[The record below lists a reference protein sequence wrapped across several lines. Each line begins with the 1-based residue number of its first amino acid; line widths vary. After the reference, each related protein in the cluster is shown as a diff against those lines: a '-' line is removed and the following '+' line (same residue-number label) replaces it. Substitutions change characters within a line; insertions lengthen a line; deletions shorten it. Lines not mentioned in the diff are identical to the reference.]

1 MRIGPYQLKNN
12 LVVAPMAGVT
22 DRPFRLLCRSL
33 GAGLAVS
40 EMVASNSL
48 LWGSEKTRRRA
59 NHEGEPEPKSVQIVG
74 ADPVM
79 LAAAARVNVAN
90 GAQLIDINM
99 GCPAKKICNVMAGSA
114 LLRDEPLVAR
124 LLESVV
130 QAVDVPVTLK
140 IRTGWDSRSRNGVAI
155 ARLAEQCGIQ
165 ALSVHGRTRADAFM
179 GEAEYDTI
187 AAIKAAV
194 NIPVIA
200 NGDIDSPE
208 KAKQVLAHTGVDG
221 LMIGRAAQ
229 GRPWIFR
236 EIEYYLKT
244 GEKLPEPGPH
254 EVRAILLGHLENLYA
269 FYGEHLGVRVAR
281 KHISWY
287 SKGCVGGGAFR
298 HAINQVETTAGQRA
312 MIEEFFARQADLDG
326 KTAPAFSALLPSM
339 DGVMPREGRSP
350 ERPPSMA
357 VAAAPA
363 AAPAPAAFGRPCPA
377 GLAA

>member
-1 MRIGPYQLKNN
+1 
-12 LVVAPMAGVT
+12 
-22 DRPFRLLCRSL
+22 
-33 GAGLAVS
+33 
-40 EMVASNSL
+40 
-48 LWGSEKTRRRA
+48 
-59 NHEGEPEPKSVQIVG
+59 
-74 ADPVM
+74 
-79 LAAAARVNVAN
+79 
-90 GAQLIDINM
+90 
-99 GCPAKKICNVMAGSA
+99 
-114 LLRDEPLVAR
+114 
-124 LLESVV
+124 
-130 QAVDVPVTLK
+130 
-140 IRTGWDSRSRNGVAI
+140 
-155 ARLAEQCGIQ
+155 
-165 ALSVHGRTRADAFM
+165 M

-194 NIPVIA
+194 TIPVIA

-236 EIEYYLKT
+236 EIEHYLKT

-287 SKGCVGGGAFR
+287 SKGCVGGSAFR
-298 HAINQVETTAGQRA
+298 HAINQVESTTGQRS
-312 MIEEFFARQADLDG
+312 MIEEFFARQADLGG
-326 KTAPAFSALLPSM
+326 KAAPAFVQCMEPHSLTASRSALLPSM
-339 DGVMPREGRSP
+339 DGVMPREDRSP

-357 VAAAPA
+357 VAAT
-363 AAPAPAAFGRPCPA
+363 PA